1 MPITDYYV
9 ASDAMGSVTA
19 ILDEDGNVLERR
31 TYDAFGKMTCMAPDG
46 TTVTES
52 PTEVDVG
59 FQGQIRD
66 DMTGLYQMGYRWY
79 NPALGRWLTL
89 DPIGLNGGANLQT
102 FAGNTPISE
111 SDPSGLSCKLTSATP
126 TTKWTAH
133 LTPEKT
139 TLGSTSILEYV
150 KVKWSRTFKVECE
163 CDWWCLP
170 FTFKRSKEVVL
181 KIERETEKINLPQN
195 EGLPAVVDFG
205 GLSNPVSTT
214 FSSAGLSWLLGETLT
229 TAAFSQLTNHQKAV
243 ILKKIEKTKPSDS
256 VVPTDVDC

>member
-31 TYDAFGKMTCMAPDG
+31 NYDAFGAMTCMTPDG
-46 TTVTES
+46 TPVTES
-52 PTEVDVG
+52 PTGVDVG

-66 DMTGLYQMGYRWY
+66 DVTGLYQMGYRWY
-79 NPALGRWLTL
+79 NPALGRWLSL
-89 DPIGLNGGANLQT
+89 DLIGLNGGVNLQS
-102 FAGNTPISE
+102 FAANTPISE
-111 SDPSGLSCKLTSATP
+111 SDPSGLSCQLMSATP
-126 TTKWTAH
+126 TTKWTAN
-133 LTPEKT
+133 LTPKT
-139 TLGSTSILEYV
+139 TNLGSTSILNHVE
-150 KVKWSRTFKVECE
+150 VKWSRTFKIECE

-170 FTFKRSKEVVL
+170 FSFKRSKEIKL
-181 KIERETEKINLPQN
+181 KVERETGKINLPQN

-214 FSSAGLSWLLGETLT
+214 ISSAGLSWLFGETLP

-243 ILKKIEKTKPSDS
+243 ILRKIEQTKPADS
-256 VVPTDVDC
+256 VVPTDENC